1 MIETRIYKCEY
12 CGAEFDDEYE
22 AHCHEYVCQ
31 YEDVKKRKGSCLGFY
46 REDGTEI
53 KFDAQTVYDELGN
66 MVAFIVGNDSDIK
79 FIEGLF
85 GWIGYDAPFCAIAD
99 KTPSNCYGLWCF
111 DPDLNYYGQW
121 VRVDEQIK
129 RWTDIKNKFEK
140 DA

>member
-1 MIETRIYKCEY
+1 MIETRTYKCEY

-53 KFDAQTVYDELGN
+53 KFDAQVVYNELNN
-66 MVAFIVGNDSDIK
+66 MAAFIVGNNSDIK

-85 GWIGYDAPFCAIAD
+85 GWIGYDDPFSDIKDEAYQ
-99 KTPSNCYGLWCF
+99 NYYGLWYF
-111 DPDLNYYGQW
+111 DPDLNYYGEW
-121 VRVDEQIK
+121 VRVDDQIK
-129 RWTDIKNKFEK
+129 KWTDIKNKFIK
-140 DA
+140 DG